1 MKKLILVTLTMIISV
16 SSFGCSNKEVGQDIS
31 KEQFKRKFIIIDSV
45 NEPLPPE
52 AENVEYMPSDISGP
66 QLIPNAKFSDPI
78 IITKKPY
85 SETNTWE
92 EFNGY
97 AIDSKTENNLKK
109 ILVVKGI
116 TQDEVVNK
124 SVDEVM
130 KKVPSKDM
138 IWFTDKQISL
148 EKIQIGDQVS
158 VWWDAGKLH
167 PEPAILTLPAE
178 NIEIDKILNCFNS
191 IRGKALCLLN

>member
-1 MKKLILVTLTMIISV
+1 MKKLSLLFISLFLVLSACTQPTDSDTVIS
-16 SSFGCSNKEVGQDIS
+16 
-31 KEQFKRKFIIIDSV
+31 
-45 NEPLPPE
+45 
-52 AENVEYMPSDISGP
+52 ENTETKTEN
-66 QLIPNAKFSDPI
+66 IPD
-78 IITKKPY
+78 
-85 SETNTWE
+85 TWE

-97 AIDSKTENNLKK
+97 AIDSKTENNFKK

-124 SVDEVM
+124 SVEEVM

-158 VWWDAGKLH
+158 VWWDARKLH
-167 PEPAILTLPAE
+167 PEPAVLTLPAE
-178 NIEIDKILNCFNS
+178 NIEIDN
-191 IRGKALCLLN
+191 